1 MVNFFYHLAGFYSTN
16 MYFQKFLRK
25 RGMLKSIFVDS
36 RLLGILLEITEFICG
51 LQVHWDK
58 NDVDLIPDGSHVI
71 VDQTNK

>member
-1 MVNFFYHLAGFYSTN
+1 
-16 MYFQKFLRK
+16 
-25 RGMLKSIFVDS
+25 MLKSIFVDS